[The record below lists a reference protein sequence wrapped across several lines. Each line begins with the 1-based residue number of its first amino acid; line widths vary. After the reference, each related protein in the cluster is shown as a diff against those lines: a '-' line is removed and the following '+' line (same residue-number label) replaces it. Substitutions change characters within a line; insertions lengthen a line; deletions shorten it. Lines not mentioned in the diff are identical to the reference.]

1 MSEPQQSGSGPAAAE
16 VELGF
21 EAAMARLE
29 AAVDALASGDL
40 DLEVAMAK
48 YEEGVRL
55 FRLCSARLEAA
66 RLRLRQLEA
75 AGRDRRE
82 GPLDLEDTP

>member
-1 MSEPQQSGSGPAAAE
+1 MSNSEQPGSEPASAE
-16 VELGF
+16 AELAF

-29 AAVDALASGDL
+29 AAVDALAGGDL

-75 AGRDRRE
+75 TARGTRE
-82 GPLDLEDTP
+82 RALDLEEAP

>member
-1 MSEPQQSGSGPAAAE
+1 MNDPKQASSEAGPEA
-16 VELGF
+16 ELGF
-21 EAAMARLE
+21 EAAIARLE
-29 AAVDALASGDL
+29 AAVDALAGGDL

-66 RLRLRQLEA
+66 RLRLRQIETTSR
-75 AGRDRRE
+75 GGVRE
-82 GPLDLEDTP
+82 RPLDLEENA

>member
-1 MSEPQQSGSGPAAAE
+1 MSDPKPAGSEPSAADA
-16 VELGF
+16 ELGF
-21 EAAMARLE
+21 EAAIARLE
-29 AAVDALASGDL
+29 AAVDALAGGDL

-55 FRLCSARLEAA
+55 LRICSARLEAA

-75 AGRDRRE
+75 TGRGTRE
-82 GPLDLEDTP
+82 RALDLEEAP

>member
-1 MSEPQQSGSGPAAAE
+1 MSSSERSGGEPVEPEAE
-16 VELGF
+16 LAF
-21 EAAMARLE
+21 EVAMARLE
-29 AAVDALASGDL
+29 AAVDALAGGDL

-55 FRLCSARLEAA
+55 FRVCSARLEAA

-75 AGRDRRE
+75 TARGTRE
-82 GPLDLEDTP
+82 RALDLEEAP

>member
-1 MSEPQQSGSGPAAAE
+1 MSNTEEPGGEPRGPEAE
-16 VELGF
+16 LAF
-21 EAAMARLE
+21 EAALARLE
-29 AAVDALASGDL
+29 AAVEALAGGDL

-55 FRLCSARLEAA
+55 FRVCSARLEAA

-75 AGRDRRE
+75 TGRGTRE
-82 GPLDLEDTP
+82 RPLDLEEAP